1 MLATKE
7 QLQKWMDAGREGLRS
22 DRPGTIEDTL
32 RNNSE
37 GLIRDNEIKNCTV
50 DLEHKTI
57 GGFSFKLY
65 QPVYKAQSLGMVHDI
80 GVIVDGEEI
89 PRDDIQLILKKGGQR
104 IMLYN
109 ARTIQDIWWNAV
121 DPITVF
127 VHKEGGLPTGNHEL
141 EVTIA
146 EKMMDYY
153 EHPLNM
159 VMGNTKVTM
168 IVE

>member
-7 QLQKWMDAGREGLRS
+7 QLQKWMEAGRQGLRV
-22 DRPGTIEDTL
+22 DRVGTIEDTL
-32 RNNSE
+32 RNNSQ

-50 DLEHKTI
+50 DLGHKTV

-65 QPVYKAQSLGMVHDI
+65 QPVYKAQPIGMIHDI

-89 PRDDIQLILKKGGQR
+89 PREDIQLILAKGCQR

-109 ARTIQDIWWNAV
+109 ARTIQDIWWNTI

-127 VHKEGGLPTGNHEL
+127 VHKEGGLPAGNHEL

-146 EKMMDYY
+146 EQIMAYY

-159 VMGNTKVTM
+159 VMGNIKVTM
-168 IVE
+168 KVD